1 MPKYIVILLLSAIL
15 SSCDSNTIWS
25 ESKSISGGFWSKD
38 VVLKFDMPQVD
49 SLASYNVFLTVRNT
63 NDYKYN
69 NLYVIVE
76 MEYPFGKK
84 VTDTIEY
91 RMANPD
97 GTWLGS
103 GTGSVKENKLWFKE
117 GFQFK
122 EAGNYNISIT
132 HAMRNNGEADGV
144 SNLEGI
150 TDVGF
155 SIEAIGQD

>member
-1 MPKYIVILLLSAIL
+1 MRKYIAVLLLSILL

-25 ESKSISGGFWSKD
+25 ETKSIPGGFWSKD
-38 VVLKFDMPQVD
+38 AVLIFNMPQVD
-49 SLASYNVFLTVRNT
+49 SLAAYDVFLTVRNT

-69 NLYVIVE
+69 NLHVIVAL
-76 MEYPFGKK
+76 EYPFGKK
-84 VTDTIEY
+84 GIDTIEY

-97 GTWLGS
+97 GTWLGT
-103 GTGSVKENKLWFKE
+103 GMGSVKENKLWLKE
-117 GFQFK
+117 GFRFE

-150 TDVGF
+150 TDIGF

>member
-1 MPKYIVILLLSAIL
+1 MPKSIAILLLSLVL

-25 ESKSISGGFWSKD
+25 ESKSLPDGFWRKD
-38 VVLKFDMPQVD
+38 VILNFNLPQVD
-49 SLASYNVFLTVRNT
+49 STALYNVFLTVRNT

-69 NLYVIVE
+69 NLYVIVA

-91 RMANPD
+91 KMANPD

-103 GTGSVKENKLWFKE
+103 GIGSVKENKLWLKE

-150 TDVGF
+150 TDIGF
-155 SIEAIGQD
+155 SIEAIGQE

>member
-1 MPKYIVILLLSAIL
+1 MPKYIAMLLLGVVL

-25 ESKSISGGFWSKD
+25 ESKSISDGFWSKD
-38 VVLKFDMPQVD
+38 AVLHFNLPQVD
-49 SLASYNVFLTVRNT
+49 SLATYNVFLTVRNT

-69 NLYVIVE
+69 NLHVIVVL
-76 MEYPFGKK
+76 EYPFGKK
-84 VTDTIEY
+84 VIDTIEY
-91 RMANPD
+91 RMAKPD

-103 GTGSVKENKLWFKE
+103 GMGSVKENKLWLKE

-155 SIEAIGQD
+155 SVEAIGQD

>member
-1 MPKYIVILLLSAIL
+1 MPKYVALLLLSVVL

-25 ESKSISGGFWSKD
+25 ESKSIPSGFWSKD
-38 VVLKFDMPQVD
+38 VVLNFNLPQLD
-49 SLASYNVFLTVRNT
+49 STAAYNVFLTVRNT

-69 NLYVIVE
+69 NLHVIVE
-76 MEYPFGKK
+76 LEYPFGKK

-91 RMANPD
+91 KMAHPD
-97 GTWLGS
+97 GTWLGT
-103 GTGSVKENKLWFKE
+103 GLGSVKENKLWLKQS
-117 GFQFK
+117 FQFK
-122 EAGNYNISIT
+122 ETGNYNISIT
-132 HAMRNNGEADGV
+132 HAMRNNGEANGV